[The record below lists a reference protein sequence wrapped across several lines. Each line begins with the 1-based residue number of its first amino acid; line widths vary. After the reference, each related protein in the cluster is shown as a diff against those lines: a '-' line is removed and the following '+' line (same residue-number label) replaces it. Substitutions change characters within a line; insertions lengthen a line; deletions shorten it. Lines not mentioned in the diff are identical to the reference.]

1 MLNFKKTN
9 VIIFTLMIFTS
20 SVVFAVMLQD
30 DHSNVIGDWEI
41 ELDAEGEYFYLSMT
55 VEEEEGKL
63 AGTISEASGFFV
75 DVPMTDIVYDGENFN
90 FQFSAPTPPDGMERI
105 VKGEFKVG
113 TDQMEG
119 LIIVDD
125 LGLSAPAMAERIK

>member
-1 MLNFKKTN
+1 MFSLKKTA
-9 VIIFTLMIFTS
+9 VIVFALMIFTGS
-20 SVVFAVMLQD
+20 VFTASVVQADLSKVVGEWD
-30 DHSNVIGDWEI
+30 I
-41 ELDAEGEYFYLSMT
+41 ELDAEGEYYYLSMSIK
-55 VEEEEGKL
+55 EEEGKL
-63 AGTISEASGFFV
+63 VGTISEASGFFI

-90 FQFSAPTPPDGMERI
+90 FQFTAPTPPDGMDRI

-125 LGLSAPAMAERIK
+125 LGISAPAIAERMK

>member
-1 MLNFKKTN
+1 MFSLKKTA
-9 VIIFTLMIFTS
+9 VIVFALMIFTG
-20 SVVFAVMLQD
+20 SVVTASMFQADLSKVVGEWD
-30 DHSNVIGDWEI
+30 I
-41 ELDAEGEYFYLSMT
+41 ELDAEGEYFYLSMSIKE
-55 VEEEEGKL
+55 VEKKL
-63 AGTISEASGFFV
+63 VGTISEASGFFI

-90 FQFSAPTPPDGMERI
+90 FQFTAPTPPDGMDRI

-125 LGLSAPAMAERIK
+125 LGISAPAIAERVK

>member
-1 MLNFKKTN
+1 MFNFKKTN
-9 VIIFTLMIFTS
+9 VIIFALMLFTS
-20 SVVFAVMLQD
+20 SVVFAAILQAD
-30 DHSNVIGDWEI
+30 FSKVIGDWEI

-55 VEEEEGKL
+55 VKEEEGKL
-63 AGTISEASGFFV
+63 ASSISEASGFFV
-75 DVPMTDIVYDGENFN
+75 DVPLTDIVYDGENFN

-105 VKGEFKVG
+105 IKGEFKVG

-125 LGLSAPAMAERIK
+125 LGLSAPAMAERVK